1 MTFDINFEV
10 FYLLSNI
17 YNPIL
22 LIFNDTEMTR

>member
-17 YNPIL
+17 YNLIL
-22 LIFNDTEMTR
+22 LLFNDIEMTL

>member
-17 YNPIL
+17 YNLIL
-22 LIFNDTEMTR
+22 LLFNDTEMTP